1 MSYRIVKKIVTGR
14 QAIDG
19 AGVHLVRVLGS
30 GTIRDFDP
38 FLMLDAFDS
47 LNPADYVRGFP
58 LHPHRGIET
67 FTYLVLG
74 LQLWINLPRD
84 KKMVH
89 PKYRD
94 ITPDDIPVIEEKGV
108 TIRVVTGK
116 YGNIGGATQGEYVDV
131 QFLDVEMGPGG
142 TWEMETIPGNTVFSY
157 LMEGSCAYE
166 PEGVIQ
172 PARRAVLFSD
182 GDKIHLHAGP
192 EGARMVIVSG
202 KPLREP
208 VAWGGPIVM
217 NTDEELRNA
226 FMELEEG
233 TFIRHG

>member
-1 MSYRIVKKIVTGR
+1 M
-14 QAIDG
+14 
-19 AGVHLVRVLGS
+19 
-30 GTIRDFDP
+30 
-38 FLMLDAFDS
+38 
-47 LNPADYVRGFP
+47 
-58 LHPHRGIET
+58 
-67 FTYLVLG
+67 LG

-142 TWEMETIPGNTVFSY
+142 AWEMETIPGNTVFSY

-166 PEGVIQ
+166 PK
-172 PARRAVLFSD
+172 A
-182 GDKIHLHAGP
+182 
-192 EGARMVIVSG
+192 
-202 KPLREP
+202 
-208 VAWGGPIVM
+208 
-217 NTDEELRNA
+217 
-226 FMELEEG
+226 
-233 TFIRHG
+233 